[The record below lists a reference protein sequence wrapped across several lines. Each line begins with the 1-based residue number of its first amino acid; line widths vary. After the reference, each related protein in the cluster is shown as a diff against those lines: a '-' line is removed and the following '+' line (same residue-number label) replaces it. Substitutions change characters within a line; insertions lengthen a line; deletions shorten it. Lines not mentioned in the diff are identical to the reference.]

1 MALPNLIGLQESVYH
16 FSISTIPGLKK
27 ERDKKESSA
36 KQTIETSIN
45 STTKLQAES

>member
-27 ERDKKESSA
+27 GKGQKRIIS
-36 KQTIETSIN
+36 QTGN
-45 STTKLQAES
+45 